1 MRKFV
6 FLLLLLF
13 SFSAPVRGE
22 NLPIVIE
29 SQKLTYNEKERVAVY
44 IGNVIAQHG
53 KTTLRG
59 DKLTIYFD
67 SSGKEI
73 RKIVVEGNVSVEDP
87 RGRGRCDKLIYYPY
101 QEKVVL
107 VGNAKLV
114 QDKNVLIGDKIVAY
128 RDGRVEVIGQKRK
141 VKTVIFPKESSGG
154 SGKGP

>member
-1 MRKFV
+1 M
-6 FLLLLLF
+6 
-13 SFSAPVRGE
+13 
-22 NLPIVIE
+22 
-29 SQKLTYNEKERVAVY
+29 
-44 IGNVIAQHG
+44 
-53 KTTLRG
+53 
-59 DKLTIYFD
+59 
-67 SSGKEI
+67 
-73 RKIVVEGNVSVEDP
+73 EGNVSVEDP